1 MEAGTVSDGTCLYVV
16 RRKEKRLDR
25 KWHDPSAL
33 RARASPSSLGRC
45 RRVLSP
51 RVAGLSSL
59 PSLLPSLIIRT
70 CNLQVQRLIRAAF
83 VVANFVH
90 SQSGLFPA
98 PSSDPFDLTGS
109 PYHSGRCHTW
119 NPATPH
125 TAYLD
130 VKLQTRYITVCRS
143 AASLRPRTWQTHK
156 SRMVSGLELSTK
168 P

>member
-1 MEAGTVSDGTCLYVV
+1 LYVV
-16 RRKEKRLDR
+16 KEKRKEVGWIGSGMILR
-25 KWHDPSAL
+25 RFELELVPPRPVPSGAFPSCG
-33 RARASPSSLGRC
+33 RAVVPSFL
-45 RRVLSP
+45 
-51 RVAGLSSL
+51 LSSFGHAIWRCKDTG
-59 PSLLPSLIIRT
+59 SIIDGS
-70 CNLQVQRLIRAAF
+70 
-83 VVANFVH
+83 FVH